1 MIQILLAQSQQ
12 NLGTL
17 KGLGPLGEVNQ
28 TNAPGLFAKTISLA
42 IGFMTIVAAI
52 WFLFNI
58 IISGYQWLSSGGD
71 KQKLSE
77 AQSKLTN
84 SIVGLVIVVIAIFVA
99 RLVVELLGIP
109 NLLDPTVIINQILLP

>member
-84 SIVGLVIVVIAIFVA
+84 SIVGLVIVVIAIFVT